1 MQKKS
6 DDESG
11 SEESSEEESSE
22 EESSEEDSSDEKK
35 AKKKVSKKK
44 VHSVTEYRD
53 DTHTLIVHV
62 IPKACSLP
70 PALNKNI
77 MLIIQPLEMD

>member
-53 DTHTLIVHV
+53 ETHKSIVHA
-62 IPKACSLP
+62 IPKVCSLP
-70 PALNKNI
+70 PALKTNI